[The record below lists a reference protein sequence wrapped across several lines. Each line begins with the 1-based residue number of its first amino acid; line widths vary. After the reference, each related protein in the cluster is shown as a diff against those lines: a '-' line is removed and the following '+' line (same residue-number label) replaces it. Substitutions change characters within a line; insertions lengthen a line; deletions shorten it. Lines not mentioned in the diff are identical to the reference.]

1 LPDFAG
7 IDNEKY
13 IFKKPDI
20 TGRIMQLFRF
30 ADPEYLYLL
39 LLLPFLALL
48 WILNEYRRRRAL
60 RRLGNIEIIKKLIP
74 ELSEIRPVLKFI
86 FLMFALSLA
95 IIMLAR
101 PQFGSKLEEVKRQG
115 VEVILALDVSN
126 SMLAEDIQPN
136 RLERAKQA
144 ISKLVENLKNDKIG
158 LIVFAGDAYTQIP
171 VTTDYISAKMFLSSI
186 GPEMV
191 PKQGTAIGS
200 AIDLGIRSFSQG
212 TGRSKAMVII
222 TDGENHEDD
231 PVSKAREAAA
241 AGIVIHTIGIGSTEG
256 VPISLDENGKKDFMK
271 DSEGNTVIS
280 KLDENIL
287 KEIAMTANGIYV
299 RASNSNIR
307 LEEVYKEITKLKKQ
321 ELEGK
326 MFTEYND
333 QFQIF
338 AGAVLLLLL
347 IEFMIMERKNRRLSN
362 LRIFKLKV

>member
-1 LPDFAG
+1 MLLMLP
-7 IDNEKY
+7 
-13 IFKKPDI
+13 
-20 TGRIMQLFRF
+20 
-30 ADPEYLYLL
+30 LL
-39 LLLPFLALL
+39 ILL
-48 WILNEYRRRRAL
+48 WILNDYRKRRAIK
-60 RRLGNIEIIKKLIP
+60 RLGNIDLVKKLIP
-74 ELSEIRPVLKFI
+74 ELSKIRPPLKFI
-86 FLMFALSLA
+86 LQVSAISFA

-126 SMLAEDIQPN
+126 SMLADDIQPD

-144 ISKLVENLKNDKIG
+144 ISRLVETLDKDKLG
-158 LIVFAGDAYTQIP
+158 LVVFAGDAYTQIP
-171 VTTDYISAKMFLSSI
+171 VTTDYISAKMFLSTI

-200 AIDLGIRSFSQG
+200 AIDLGMRSFSPG
-212 TGRSKAMVII
+212 SGKSKAIVII

-231 PVSKAREAAA
+231 PVAKAKEAAE

-256 VPISLDENGKKDFMK
+256 VPISVVSAGKKDYLK
-271 DSEGNTVIS
+271 DADGNTVIT

-287 KEIAMTANGIYV
+287 RDIAQAANGRYV
-299 RASNSNIR
+299 RANNSNIG
-307 LEEVYKEITKLKKQ
+307 LDEIYNEIKKLKKQ

-338 AGAVLLLLL
+338 AGAALLLLL
-347 IEFMIMERKNRRLSN
+347 IDFVIMERKNRRLSN
-362 LRIFKLKV
+362 LRIFKFRV